1 MTAKPLTSK
10 PELLTA
16 YHTAG
21 ISILFGHA
29 DGTKKMRY
37 GERAWTKHSLEEIL
51 TYYEKNPQASIRYSP
66 LENNLV
72 VIDIDSG
79 VEDAEAFLSW
89 LEGQYRKEKRNVSLP
104 PMVITPN
111 RGAHFIFQI
120 ESGGLQPFCS
130 YEISPD
136 SPLNNGCPA
145 IKADILGKN
154 FATLPPSGDYTFR
167 RGFTERQEIPFLPA
181 VLLEY
186 LKARNTEKELRN
198 KDIKF
203 LDKGKAAVLRA
214 NPEFSEYAA
223 GYYFNQILGEATEG
237 NRNNSLFKFS
247 CQLRDLQFPFHLA
260 EKWTEKFAN
269 AVGLDITEARST
281 LQSAYNK
288 GARPPAIPKE
298 LATEYNKGK
307 PEKKLTQNEKNIIS
321 STPQNL
327 DIAEGIYDALKGEIA
342 VIGANSGNNRGLI
355 YKYQGGVWKEFFG
368 FDKYLWDV
376 MKEAQKVAGYKRS
389 KGKHNEIR
397 AFILDN
403 LKADSRIEETY
414 EHRVPPPGEMYI
426 NFPNGL
432 YNIETG
438 ELEDHRADLY
448 MLSQLPFDY
457 SPTADC
463 PAWKAFIEQLFSGD
477 KEQIAFFQ
485 KVFGYSL
492 SPYYL
497 DESLIWLYGPP
508 ATGKTTLV
516 NVLSWL
522 AGDSCT
528 TLDINDTHNQ
538 YQYARLIGAKIA
550 LLAEVESRLNTSKL
564 KALLGGS
571 QVTLRQIYAA
581 SEHGI
586 INRAKLWA
594 DSNQIPVFQDLS
606 GAMQRRIIPFELT
619 NVIPQE
625 KRSYIYKEKEY
636 SPFYPELAG
645 IFLWAMEGLKAFR
658 ADHCRLLLPARQEAL
673 RHTIS
678 NENDV
683 ISLFISDCL
692 VLDGQSKIRSKEM
705 TKAYKEYCSL
715 LDVKPISRQQLQE
728 QLQQRKIPFV
738 KIKGNQYY
746 KGAYFVDD
754 SLEYTGKGNYAQ
766 L

>member
-51 TYYEKNPQASIRYSP
+51 EYYEKNPQASIRYSP

-79 VEDAEAFLSW
+79 LEDAEKFLSW

-120 ESGGLQPFCS
+120 ESGGLQPFPS

-167 RGFTERQEIPFLPA
+167 RGFTDRKEIPFLPA

-198 KDIKF
+198 SDIKF
-203 LDKGKAAVLRA
+203 LDKGKAAVLRD

-223 GYYFNQILGEATEG
+223 EYYFDQILGEATEG

-247 CQLRDLQFPFHLA
+247 CQLRDLRFPFHKA
-260 EKWTEKFAN
+260 EQWTERFAA
-269 AVGLDITEARST
+269 AVGLDTGEALPT
-281 LQSAYNK
+281 LKSAYNK

-298 LATEYNKGK
+298 LATEYNKSK
-307 PEKKLTQNEKNIIS
+307 PKKRLTQEEKNIVS

-327 DIAEGIYDALKGEIA
+327 DIAEGIYNALRAEIA
-342 VIGANSGNNRGLI
+342 LFGTSQRDPV

-368 FDKYLWDV
+368 FEKYLWDV
-376 MKEAQKVAGYKRS
+376 MQEAQKITGYKRS
-389 KGKHNEIR
+389 KGKHNEIK

-403 LKADSRIEETY
+403 LRADSRIEETY
-414 EHRVPPPGEMYI
+414 EHRVPPQGEMYI

-438 ELEDHRADLY
+438 ELEDHRADLH

-457 SPTADC
+457 NPTADC
-463 PAWKAFIEQLFSGD
+463 PNWTAFINQLFNSD

-497 DESLIWLYGPP
+497 DESLIWIYGPP
-508 ATGKTTLV
+508 ATGKTTLI
-516 NVLSWL
+516 NVLAWL

-528 TLDINDTHNQ
+528 TIDVNDTSNR
-538 YQYARLIGAKIA
+538 YQYSSLIGARIA
-550 LLAEVESRLNTSKL
+550 LLAEVESRLNSSLL
-564 KALLGGS
+564 KALVGGS
-571 QVTLRQIYAA
+571 YIATRQIFSATQ
-581 SEHGI
+581 HNVR
-586 INRAKLWA
+586 NRAKLWA
-594 DSNQIPVFQDLS
+594 DSNQIPVFQDSS

-658 ADHCRLLLPARQEAL
+658 ADHCRLLLPNKQKAMVDS
-673 RHTIS
+673 IS
-678 NENDV
+678 NQNDIV
-683 ISLFISDCL
+683 QQFIDDYLIPSQ
-692 VLDGQSKIRSKEM
+692 GTRIKSKEM
-705 TKAYKEYCSL
+705 TKAFKDFCLASGVESL
-715 LDVKPISRQQLQE
+715 TRSAIIEQLASKGISRH
-728 QLQQRKIPFV
+728 KIDGYYFFV
-738 KIKGNQYY
+738 GFS
-746 KGAYFVDD
+746 FVED
-754 SLEYTGKGNYAQ
+754 SLQYTGGSNHYSQ
-766 L
+766 DL